1 MKILFSPN
9 FKVIMYLFVFKFYP
23 HGMRIRVYTQSFY
36 SVAPCAFTSHDL
48 LLQIFYNA
56 FKFHLHS
63 YANTYQ
69 LNRHYPIVFFLII
82 NTNKIQFQQ
91 HFHLRR
97 SLPQVPPIYDLRANK
112 RESSL
117 QRIKNSIKI
126 SVHSSSPWLA
136 NNHIQI
142 ILSDTQF

>member
-1 MKILFSPN
+1 MPFFMGHALFEVGKTGVFYCSQLCYNYEIADNIMKILFSPN

-82 NTNKIQFQQ
+82 NTSKIQF
-91 HFHLRR
+91 
-97 SLPQVPPIYDLRANK
+97 
-112 RESSL
+112 
-117 QRIKNSIKI
+117 
-126 SVHSSSPWLA
+126 
-136 NNHIQI
+136 
-142 ILSDTQF
+142 